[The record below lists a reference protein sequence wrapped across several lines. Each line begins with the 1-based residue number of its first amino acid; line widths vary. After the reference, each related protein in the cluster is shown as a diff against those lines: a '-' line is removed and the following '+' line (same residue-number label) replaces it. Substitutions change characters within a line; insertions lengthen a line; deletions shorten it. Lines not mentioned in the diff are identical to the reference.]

1 MSFMTWNDKLSV
13 GVEAVDEDHKKL
25 VAMINE
31 LYDGIIA
38 GEGKEVV
45 GDILDRLVHY
55 TSFHFAREEALFAQT
70 GYSEAAA
77 HKAEHDEMVEWAL
90 QAALDFH
97 ENALSAPSLKVMNR
111 LKDWL
116 FDHIN
121 GTDKRF
127 GPHLNAAG
135 IH

>member
-1 MSFMTWNDKLSV
+1 MIWNDKLSV
-13 GVEAVDEDHKKL
+13 GVEVIDEDHKKL
-25 VAMINE
+25 IAMINE
-31 LYDGIIA
+31 MYDAILA
-38 GEGKEVV
+38 GMGKKVV

-70 GYSEAAA
+70 GYSDAAA
-77 HKAEHDEMVEWAL
+77 HKAEHDAMAKWAI
-90 QAALDFH
+90 QAELDFH
-97 ENALSAPSLKVMNR
+97 QGTLPAPSLEVINR

-116 FDHIN
+116 FEHIN
-121 GTDKRF
+121 GTDKLY

>member
-1 MSFMTWNDKLSV
+1 MAWNDKLSV
-13 GVEAVDEDHKKL
+13 GVAAVDEDHKKL
-25 VAMINE
+25 IAMINE
-31 LYDGIIA
+31 LYDGFVA
-38 GEGKEVV
+38 GQGKEVV
-45 GDILDRLVHY
+45 GDILDRLVRY
-55 TSFHFAREEALFAQT
+55 TKFHFAREEALFAQS
-70 GYSEAAA
+70 GYKEAAL
-77 HKAEHDEMVEWAL
+77 HKAEHDEMAAWAV
-90 QAALDFH
+90 QAELDFH
-97 ENALSAPSLKVMNR
+97 QGSLPAPSLEVMNR